1 MKSTAR
7 EIFGIFLILILG
19 LLALGAW
26 QSFFSAIVIE
36 GVADSWKPTLWFCV
50 LALCF
55 FLGTAIWAAAW
66 SRLTASAAV
75 FLPGI
80 FFFPSW
86 EYAVVGILASA
97 LAFWS
102 TMVIAQDL
110 ADHLRFRFARSV
122 RTGTFFFVLGL
133 SLALSSGYYV
143 FLKNTS
149 WEELVPRFRVG
160 EEMTQIIFKVA
171 GVVNPSFAELSQ
183 GDATVDE
190 FLLSLEKNKK
200 EADTDTDH
208 PEESQDMPASLDTLN
223 IPPAVSLFLQE
234 RGIVLS
240 SDVNREKIE
249 REIFLL
255 SGREQ
260 IATLVGQPVEGD
272 EKISDV
278 LSLALQRKLIAL
290 LKGEKTTEHVAS
302 PAVPFFLALLLFF
315 TLLSLISLLS
325 VLCVAGA
332 GLLFSGLLWI
342 GWLKLDTI
350 PAEQQRLAE

>member
-50 LALCF
+50 LVLCF
-55 FLGTAIWAAAW
+55 FLGTAVWAATW
-66 SRLTASAAV
+66 SRLTASAVV

-97 LAFWS
+97 LTFWS

-143 FLKNTS
+143 FLKSTS

-200 EADTDTDH
+200 ETDVNPEGPQDISGPADSGMD
-208 PEESQDMPASLDTLN
+208 
-223 IPPAVSLFLQE
+223 IPPVVSLFLQE
-234 RGIVLS
+234 RGIILS

-260 IATLVGQPVEGD
+260 IATLVGQPVRGD

-325 VLCVAGA
+325 ILCVAGA
-332 GLLFSGLLWI
+332 GLLFSGLLLI